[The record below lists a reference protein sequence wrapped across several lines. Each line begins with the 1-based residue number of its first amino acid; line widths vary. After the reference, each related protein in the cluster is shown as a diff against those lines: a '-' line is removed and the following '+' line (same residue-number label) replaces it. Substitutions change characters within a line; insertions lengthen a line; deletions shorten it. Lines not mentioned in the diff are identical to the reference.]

1 MNRFEAWEAH
11 NLAKFAQEA
20 TTRLTEQEALI
31 ESLQADLK
39 AAIRAYRH
47 LVIEGAKNDL
57 PVSTEVGRASHL
69 AQVGLD
75 PAKPEDD
82 AAPAREES

>member
-1 MNRFEAWEAH
+1 MRFEAWEAH

-20 TTRLTEQEALI
+20 TIRLSEQDELI

-47 LVIEGAKNDL
+47 LVIERANDDL
-57 PVSTEVGRASHL
+57 SIRTEQRI
-69 AQVGLD
+69 QVEQRG
-75 PAKPEDD
+75 
-82 AAPAREES
+82 

>member
-1 MNRFEAWEAH
+1 MNRFDAWEAR

-20 TTRLTEQEALI
+20 TKRLLEQDELI

-47 LVIEGAKNDL
+47 LVIEGAKNDQNRCTSN
-57 PVSTEVGRASHL
+57 V
-69 AQVGLD
+69 AQMGLD
-75 PAKPEDD
+75 PAV
-82 AAPAREES
+82 REEARTTTREEA

>member
-11 NLAKFAQEA
+11 NLAKFAQDAAE
-20 TTRLTEQEALI
+20 RLSEQDELI

-47 LVIEGAKNDL
+47 LVIERAND
-57 PVSTEVGRASHL
+57 
-69 AQVGLD
+69 D
-75 PAKPEDD
+75 P
-82 AAPAREES
+82 SNH

>member
-1 MNRFEAWEAH
+1 MNRFDAWEAR

-20 TTRLTEQEALI
+20 TKRLLEQDELI

-47 LVIEGAKNDL
+47 LVIEGAKNEML
-57 PVSTEVGRASHL
+57 
-69 AQVGLD
+69 
-75 PAKPEDD
+75 
-82 AAPAREES
+82 